1 MHFGATL
8 RVMRLESGLGLRELA
23 SRVGVSSAY
32 LSRVENGLDPAP
44 TPARLEVL
52 ARELRVPPT
61 LLMSLAQRVSPLV
74 MDYVETTPEAGT
86 LFLDIAH
93 RELDA
98 AQLAEVQAFVAA
110 RFPTKRRDE
119 PVGALAELL
128 TPERVV
134 TGLSCATLDD
144 ALDIA
149 AGKLGRT
156 APGGPAAVAAALR
169 AREAEASSAIG
180 GGVAV
185 PCAYLPGAK
194 LAASVVLLSRGL
206 KVATPDDVP
215 LEVLVCFVGPRESPE
230 RSVTL
235 AHVARLAARGLAA
248 ELKRART
255 PAQVLARL
263 SQLELF
269 R

>member
-8 RVMRLESGLGLRELA
+8 RLMRLDSGLGLRELA

-52 ARELRVPPT
+52 ARELRIPAT

-74 MDYVETTPEAGT
+74 MDYVEATPEAGT
-86 LFLDIAH
+86 LFLEIAH
-93 RELDA
+93 RQLDA
-98 AQLAEVQAFVAA
+98 AQLAEVQAFIADRFSA
-110 RFPTKRRDE
+110 RRQTDAFE
-119 PVGALAELL
+119 GLAELL

-144 ALDIA
+144 ALDVA
-149 AGKLGRT
+149 AAKLGRGV
-156 APGGPAAVAAALR
+156 PGGASAVASALR
-169 AREAEASSAIG
+169 AREEESSSAIG

-185 PCAYLPGAK
+185 PCAYLPGVK
-194 LAASVVLLSRGL
+194 LSASLVVLSRGL
-206 KVATPDDVP
+206 KTSTPDDAP
-215 LEVLVCFVGPRESPE
+215 LEMLVCFAGPRDSHE
-230 RSVTL
+230 RRVAL
-235 AHVARLAARGLAA
+235 AHVARLAARGLCT

-255 PAQVLARL
+255 PAQLLSRL
-263 SQLELF
+263 SQLELY

>member
-93 RELDA
+93 RELDGVEVV
-98 AQLAEVQAFVAA
+98 AQVLVKRNDHLGDLFRKCRTGFIIRLVAQVVGIPGIVRHNAHLPGADAEATVI
-110 RFPTKRRDE
+110 
-119 PVGALAELL
+119 LAELNFFL
-128 TPERVV
+128 
-134 TGLSCATLDD
+134 
-144 ALDIA
+144 
-149 AGKLGRT
+149 
-156 APGGPAAVAAALR
+156 
-169 AREAEASSAIG
+169 
-180 GGVAV
+180 
-185 PCAYLPGAK
+185 
-194 LAASVVLLSRGL
+194 
-206 KVATPDDVP
+206 
-215 LEVLVCFVGPRESPE
+215 
-230 RSVTL
+230 
-235 AHVARLAARGLAA
+235 
-248 ELKRART
+248 
-255 PAQVLARL
+255 
-263 SQLELF
+263 
-269 R
+269 